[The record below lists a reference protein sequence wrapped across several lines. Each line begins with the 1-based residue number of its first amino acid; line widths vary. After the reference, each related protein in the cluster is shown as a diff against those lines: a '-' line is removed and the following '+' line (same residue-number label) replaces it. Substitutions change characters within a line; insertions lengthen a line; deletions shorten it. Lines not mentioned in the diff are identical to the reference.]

1 MSRIETMRQQLRQV
15 DELAASGVLDA
26 EAAKVARAKLERELV
41 DIVMAGAE
49 PEPASGDAIPAASAA
64 AVAAPF
70 AMPNVA
76 ATAASA
82 RPSRRMAA
90 SLVAF
95 VVVFGAAGYAWRGNA
110 DGWSTAPGQVATSAE
125 GATGGQQA
133 PHSTDSAQF
142 QAMVDKLS
150 KRLETKP
157 DDADGWTMLGRS
169 YLAMGR
175 GADAVP
181 AFKKVIDL
189 RPQDAQALADYADAL
204 AVVNNRS
211 LDGEPEKLIAKAVK
225 LDPNNVKAL
234 FLSGTVAFNHGD
246 FNAAVVSWEHAFKV
260 SEPGSETARQIQG
273 AVDEARQR
281 AGLPPSP
288 NAVAAAPVGGPMMA
302 QAAAA
307 EAPPPATGNGAAPAA
322 AGGGQVSGRVTIDPA
337 IKAGPEDT
345 VFIFARAAQG
355 PKMPLAI
362 LRKQVK
368 DLPMD
373 FSLDDSM
380 AMSPAMKLSS
390 FPEVVVGARISKS
403 GNAISAPGD
412 VQGLTAPVKVGAKGL
427 TIKIAD
433 VVK

>member
-15 DELAASGVLDA
+15 DELAATGVLDA
-26 EAAKVARAKLERELV
+26 EAAKAARAKLERELV
-41 DIVMAGAE
+41 DLVMAGAE
-49 PEPASGDAIPAASAA
+49 PEPALAA
-64 AVAAPF
+64 ALPPDLALPIAV
-70 AMPNVA
+70 PNVT

-82 RPSRRMAA
+82 RPSRRMVA

-95 VVVFGAAGYAWRGNA
+95 VIVFGAAGYAWRGNA
-110 DGWSTAPGQVATSAE
+110 DGWSAAPGQVATSAD
-125 GATGGQQA
+125 GAAGGQQA

-150 KRLETKP
+150 KRLESKP

-169 YLAMGR
+169 YLAMAR

-181 AFKKVIDL
+181 AFRKVVDL

-307 EAPPPATGNGAAPAA
+307 EAPPATGNGAAPAA
-322 AGGGQVSGRVTIDPA
+322 AGGGQVSGRVTIDPS

-412 VQGLTAPVKVGAKGL
+412 VQGLTAPVKVGTKGL